1 MKLSELKA
9 GQQGVI
15 VKVHGHGAFRK
26 RVIEMGF
33 VAGRP
38 VTMVIDAPLRDP
50 IKYNVMGYEV
60 SLRASEADLIE
71 VVHISGEEAAV
82 MGENAM
88 RATHPE
94 LANHHA
100 IEEAH
105 HRRRIINIALI
116 GNPNC
121 GKTSLFNIASGS
133 KEHVGNYSGV
143 TVDAKDGHFK
153 FKEYSFRI
161 IDLPGTYSL
170 SCYSPEE
177 VYVRQYLSSES
188 PDVIVNVVD
197 SSNLERNLF
206 LRASG
211 ASLDYAQLGGMI
223 GVPMVPVVARTGEG
237 FADLF
242 DTVINVYEN
251 RDTTVRHVH
260 VNLGADLESA
270 IRQIVDMLKST
281 PTLARHFSPR
291 YLAIKLLE
299 GGEAPGHAHRRRK
312 GFLSRLFPKGC
323 CKGSSALPS
332 FTDDSWKQHIRQGAG
347 NPVLM
352 LRDKLRAHIETL
364 HNEILCHN
372 VFHFLAHLFGGSV
385 SYGLD

>member
-105 HRRRIINIALI
+105 HRRPI
-116 GNPNC
+116 
-121 GKTSLFNIASGS
+121 
-133 KEHVGNYSGV
+133 
-143 TVDAKDGHFK
+143 
-153 FKEYSFRI
+153 
-161 IDLPGTYSL
+161 
-170 SCYSPEE
+170 
-177 VYVRQYLSSES
+177 
-188 PDVIVNVVD
+188 
-197 SSNLERNLF
+197 
-206 LRASG
+206 
-211 ASLDYAQLGGMI
+211 M
-223 GVPMVPVVARTGEG
+223 
-237 FADLF
+237 
-242 DTVINVYEN
+242 
-251 RDTTVRHVH
+251 
-260 VNLGADLESA
+260 
-270 IRQIVDMLKST
+270 
-281 PTLARHFSPR
+281 
-291 YLAIKLLE
+291 
-299 GGEAPGHAHRRRK
+299 
-312 GFLSRLFPKGC
+312 
-323 CKGSSALPS
+323 
-332 FTDDSWKQHIRQGAG
+332 
-347 NPVLM
+347 
-352 LRDKLRAHIETL
+352 
-364 HNEILCHN
+364 
-372 VFHFLAHLFGGSV
+372 
-385 SYGLD
+385 